1 MFFQLQPSAAKNVN
15 KKSWAEKLL
24 EEKRELLSS
33 DDDDDDEGKEMRI
46 GKILAGV
53 NQTI

>member
-1 MFFQLQPSAAKNVN
+1 MN

-33 DDDDDDEGKEMRI
+33 DDDDDEGKEMRI

>member
-1 MFFQLQPSAAKNVN
+1 MN

-33 DDDDDDEGKEMRI
+33 DDDDDEGKEMRI
-46 GKILAGV
+46 DKILAGV